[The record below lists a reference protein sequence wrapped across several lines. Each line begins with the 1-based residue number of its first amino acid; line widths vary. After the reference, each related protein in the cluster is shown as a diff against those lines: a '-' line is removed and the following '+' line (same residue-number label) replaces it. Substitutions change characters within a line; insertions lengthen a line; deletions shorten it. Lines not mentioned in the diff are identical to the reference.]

1 MFLWQSCKISFLKLF
16 AFFWRK
22 KFFSADSTFAVLYQW
37 RSSDTSCDKFKRNT
51 MTLGATP
58 SKRHSYTPTPT
69 HPQTLLFFHLSIFL
83 DQTSIAHILSERS
96 FLVRLYASQG
106 FPFFIH
112 ASISRHI
119 LPRRVPS
126 PLSLYYKPWEIS
138 YSSHFGCSHATA
150 CFYDI
155 KFKISSNASPF
166 HLPGEIFHATMSLL
180 EFVNS

>member
-22 KFFSADSTFAVLYQW
+22 KFFSADSTFAVLYQR

-58 SKRHSYTPTPT
+58 SERHSYTPTPT

-126 PLSLYYKPWEIS
+126 PLSLYYKP
-138 YSSHFGCSHATA
+138 
-150 CFYDI
+150 
-155 KFKISSNASPF
+155 
-166 HLPGEIFHATMSLL
+166 
-180 EFVNS
+180 